1 MVVGL
6 RSPRDKFSRED
17 YRGGTTERFLGPI
30 HAEWAKVAVEL
41 RGTGESVW
49 GETLAWHHRRASVWT
64 GRTLASMWVY
74 DTLRALACVRQLEQV
89 DGRRVALAARGEMA
103 AVALYA
109 AMLDGQV
116 ETLLVEDPPA
126 TQNAASQPDGEDNA
140 LEMLGCL
147 RVTDLPQV
155 AGLLYPAEL
164 VFIGECPS
172 TYDWA
177 EELYRKLGAENRFRR
192 VSNVGDWRPNH

>member
-1 MVVGL
+1 
-6 RSPRDKFSRED
+6 
-17 YRGGTTERFLGPI
+17 
-30 HAEWAKVAVEL
+30 
-41 RGTGESVW
+41 
-49 GETLAWHHRRASVWT
+49 LAT
-64 GRTLASMWVY
+64 P
-74 DTLRALACVRQLEQV
+74 E
-89 DGRRVALAARGEMA
+89 RGEMA

-109 AMLDGQV
+109 ALLDGHV
-116 ETLLVEDPPA
+116 ETLLLEDPPA

-155 AGLLYPAEL
+155 AGLLYSAEL

-177 EELYRKLGAENRFRR
+177 GELYRKLGAANRFRR
-192 VSNVGDWRPNH
+192 VSNVGDWRPSH